1 VPQGRITAYNSFG
14 FEYARRLR
22 AARSEEQRIGAYLW
36 AGRVFCSKVLA
47 RGFGAADSVFGFN
60 TAVLEILQSAKQ
72 RGLQTVM
79 EQTIAPSG
87 IEADLLDAER
97 AAFPDWA
104 EQDQPSPLRR
114 EVADREA
121 SEWDLADVI
130 LCGSGFVR
138 EGVRGCGGPA
148 DRCVVVPYGVSLS
161 PLTERREPH
170 QPLRVLVVG
179 AVGLRKGSPYVV
191 EAARRLGGATE
202 FRLVGPVGASAS
214 ALRDLPENVKVTDSV
229 PRATMARHYSWADV
243 FLLPSICEGSATATY
258 EALGWGL
265 PVICTPNTGSVVR
278 DGTDGFIVPVH
289 DVRAIVERI
298 QALCADV
305 GLWQRMSESA
315 EMRAS
320 EFTVERY
327 AERLLAV
334 LSIAGGGSYH

>member
-1 VPQGRITAYNSFG
+1 MHYAVPRVLHAAGALEMFHTDLCASKGVAQLAGLVPVRLRPDALQRIVERSPEGVPQGRITAYNSFG

-202 FRLVGPVGASAS
+202 FRLVGPGGASAS
-214 ALRDLPENVKVTDSV
+214 G
-229 PRATMARHYSWADV
+229 
-243 FLLPSICEGSATATY
+243 PS
-258 EALGWGL
+258 
-265 PVICTPNTGSVVR
+265 
-278 DGTDGFIVPVH
+278 
-289 DVRAIVERI
+289 
-298 QALCADV
+298 
-305 GLWQRMSESA
+305 
-315 EMRAS
+315 
-320 EFTVERY
+320 
-327 AERLLAV
+327 
-334 LSIAGGGSYH
+334 